1 MRHILP
7 HASLYSPKKELNMK
21 LAVIG
26 SREFKDMDLMR
37 EHIKL
42 LQPSVI
48 ISGGAKGADTLAKQY
63 AQENN
68 LQMIEYKADWKKFGR
83 AAGVIRNK
91 TIIENA
97 EHILAFWDGKTP
109 GTKNSIDYANKLSKP
124 ITTITFNK

>member
-1 MRHILP
+1 
-7 HASLYSPKKELNMK
+7 MK

-26 SREFKDMDLMR
+26 SRKFKDMDLMY
-37 EHIKL
+37 EHIKCL
-42 LQPSVI
+42 KPSVI
-48 ISGGAKGADTLAKQY
+48 ISGGAKGADTLAKHY

-91 TIIENA
+91 TIIESA
-97 EHILAFWDGKTP
+97 EHILAFWDGKSP

-124 ITTITFNK
+124 VTTIIFSV